1 MKSKKMNKTLIIT
14 LMFAFLLLF
23 IISPFATLASLMLL
37 LLGAAFFSVLWNIFQ
52 AVIGSSDIDSNSSN

>member
-1 MKSKKMNKTLIIT
+1 MNKTLITT

-37 LLGAAFFSVLWNIFQ
+37 LLGAAFFFLLGNIFQ
-52 AVIGSSDIDSNSSN
+52 AIIGSSDTDSNSSG

>member
-1 MKSKKMNKTLIIT
+1 MNKTLVTT

-37 LLGAAFFSVLWNIFQ
+37 LLGAAFFFLIGNIFQ
-52 AVIGSSDIDSNSSN
+52 AIIGSSDTDSNSSG

>member
-1 MKSKKMNKTLIIT
+1 MNKTLVTT

-37 LLGAAFFSVLWNIFQ
+37 LLGAAFFFLIGNIFQ
-52 AVIGSSDIDSNSSN
+52 AIIGSSDRGSNSSG

>member
-1 MKSKKMNKTLIIT
+1 MNKTLITT

-37 LLGAAFFSVLWNIFQ
+37 LLFAAFLFLLGNIFQ
-52 AVIGSSDIDSNSSN
+52 AIIDPSDTDSNSLS

>member
-1 MKSKKMNKTLIIT
+1 MNKTLMIT

-37 LLGAAFFSVLWNIFQ
+37 LLFTAFFFLVSNIFQ
-52 AVIGSSDIDSNSSN
+52 AIIGSNDTNSNS